1 MKKMYTVVK
10 RINGNWMLRICR
22 GERIILV
29 VFGGCQF
36 DDIISTCIK
45 VDAKFNEEDGERDV

>member
-1 MKKMYTVVK
+1 
-10 RINGNWMLRICR
+10 MLRICR